1 MLQFF
6 PDVWY
11 RKKKEYTD
19 VYWTNNRSYLDRQMT
34 NPPIEKVHSEG
45 LLQ

>member
-6 PDVWY
+6 PDIWDQ
-11 RKKKEYTD
+11 KKKK
-19 VYWTNNRSYLDRQMT
+19 VYWCLLAKQWVLLDEQVT